1 MALKILELPN
11 RIRKIDEKSA
21 LQIDQNFEEIVYAIA
36 KMQAFVNANVVD
48 TSDGDTEYLESDAIS
63 YGAEEPTD

>member
-11 RIRKIDEKSA
+11 RIRKLDEKSA
-21 LQIDQNFEEIVYAIA
+21 LHIDQNFEEFVFAIA
-36 KMQAFVNANVVD
+36 TMQAFVNANGVY
-48 TSDGDTEYLESDAIS
+48 TSDGDTEFLESDAIS